1 MVLDITAWQEM
12 KELKCHPEEVIKD
25 FGIGDWEILEFE
37 P

>member
-1 MVLDITAWQEM
+1 M